1 MKSYL
6 RILQL
11 FDATK
16 TFMRTVSKLVMR
28 DANVT
33 MTADQM
39 NQKANEFAEDV
50 FNFEA
55 LLANVSDMY

>member
-1 MKSYL
+1 
-6 RILQL
+6 
-11 FDATK
+11 
-16 TFMRTVSKLVMR
+16 MRTVSKLVMR

-33 MTADQM
+33 MTVDQM

-55 LLANVSDMY
+55 LLANVSNVLSSVGNYRNNGKL

>member
-1 MKSYL
+1 
-6 RILQL
+6 
-11 FDATK
+11 
-16 TFMRTVSKLVMR
+16 MRTVSKLVMR

-55 LLANVSDMY
+55 LLANVSDMS